1 MSLIIAKVRKV
12 VGLPKVTE
20 EMMKEAGYEKLDS
33 NSSEDHCVL
42 ARFALISEADRLEN
56 GQKVET
62 IVLSRDDIL
71 KSGIIGYS
79 IERLD
84 HTEYKILR
92 TGSRIDSITEEV
104 VDPYDIDDYIEIK
117 ESIDSMRNEEN
128 IIIARTIPG
137 STIGIKIDN
146 SIYLGSIQNNKMIFE
161 EKIKGEHEAII
172 GKMFDLII
180 KLLIS
185 DRETITKS

>member
-1 MSLIIAKVRKV
+1 MSSIMTMVKKV

-20 EMMKEAGYEKLDS
+20 EMMKEAGYEKLDI

-42 ARFALISEADRLEN
+42 ARFALISEADRLKN

-71 KSGIIGYS
+71 ESGIIGYS

-84 HTEYKILR
+84 RVKYKILR
-92 TGSRIDSITEEV
+92 TDSHIDSITEEV
-104 VDPYDIDDYIEIK
+104 VNPYDIDDYIEIK
-117 ESIDSMRNEEN
+117 ELIDSMRNEEN

-185 DRETITKS
+185 NRETITKS

>member
-1 MSLIIAKVRKV
+1 MSSIMTMVRKI

-20 EMMKEAGYEKLDS
+20 EMMKEAGYEKLDI
-33 NSSEDHCVL
+33 NSSEDYCVL

-137 STIGIKIDN
+137 STIGIKIDD

>member
-12 VGLPKVTE
+12 EGLSNITE
-20 EMMKEAGYEKLDS
+20 EMMEEAGYEKLDS
-33 NSSEDHCVL
+33 NSSEDYCVL
-42 ARFALISEADRLEN
+42 ARIAFITEAQQVKN

-62 IVLSRDDIL
+62 IVLSRDGIL
-71 KSGIIGYS
+71 ESGIIGYS

-84 HTEYKILR
+84 RVKYKILR
-92 TGSRIDSITEEV
+92 TDSHIDSITEEV
-104 VDPYDIDDYIEIK
+104 VNPYNIDDYIEIK
-117 ESIDSMRNEEN
+117 ELIDSMRNEEN

-137 STIGIKIDN
+137 STVGIKIDDN
-146 SIYLGSIQNNKMIFE
+146 ICLGSMRNNKMIFE
-161 EKIKGEHEAII
+161 EKIEGEHEAII

-185 DRETITKS
+185 NRETIKKS

>member
-1 MSLIIAKVRKV
+1 MSSIMTMVRKV

-20 EMMKEAGYEKLDS
+20 EMMEEAGYEKLDS

-42 ARFALISEADRLEN
+42 ARIAFITEAQQVKN
-56 GQKVET
+56 GQKVEI
-62 IVLSRDDIL
+62 IVLSRDGIL
-71 KSGIIGYS
+71 ESGIIGYS

-84 HTEYKILR
+84 RVKYKILK
-92 TGSRIDSITEEV
+92 TDFHIDLITEEV
-104 VDPYDIDDYIEIK
+104 VNPYDIDDYIEIK
-117 ESIDSMRNEEN
+117 ELIDSIRNEEN
-128 IIIARTIPG
+128 IIIARMIPG
-137 STIGIKIDN
+137 STVGIKIDD
-146 SIYLGSIQNNKMIFE
+146 SIYLGSIQNNRMIFE